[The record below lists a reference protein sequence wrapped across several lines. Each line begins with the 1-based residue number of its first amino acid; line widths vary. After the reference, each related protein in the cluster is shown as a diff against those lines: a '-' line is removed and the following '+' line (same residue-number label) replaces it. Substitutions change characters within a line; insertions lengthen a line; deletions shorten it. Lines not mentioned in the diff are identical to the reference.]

1 MGVFGLD
8 GVGNEPELDTLG
20 VEASGV
26 EALGVE
32 VLGVETLD
40 VKTLGVDTF
49 RLWCLGLSWDSWIGA
64 GLVATVIWVS
74 WFGEWARNAGT
85 GLSGCGVFWATCLGS
100 WHASVNRVV

>member
-8 GVGNEPELDTLG
+8 GVGNEAELDPLG
-20 VEASGV
+20 VGALGV

-49 RLWCLGLSWDSWIGA
+49 GGSWIGA

-85 GLSGCGVFWATCLGS
+85 GLSGSGVFWATCLGS
-100 WHASVNRVV
+100 

>member
-8 GVGNEPELDTLG
+8 GVGNEAELDTL
-20 VEASGV
+20 GV

-49 RLWCLGLSWDSWIGA
+49 GGSWIGA

-74 WFGEWARNAGT
+74 WFEEWARNAGT
-85 GLSGCGVFWATCLGS
+85 GLSGSCVFWATCLGS

>member
-8 GVGNEPELDTLG
+8 GVGNEAELDT
-20 VEASGV
+20 
-26 EALGVE
+26 LGVE

-49 RLWCLGLSWDSWIGA
+49 GLWCLGLSWGSWIGA

-74 WFGEWARNAGT
+74 WFEEWARNAGT
-85 GLSGCGVFWATCLGS
+85 GLSGSGVFWATCLGS

>member
-8 GVGNEPELDTLG
+8 GVGNEAELDPLG
-20 VEASGV
+20 VGALGV

-49 RLWCLGLSWDSWIGA
+49 GLWCLGLSWGSWIGA

-85 GLSGCGVFWATCLGS
+85 GLSGSGVFWATCLGS
-100 WHASVNRVV
+100 

>member
-8 GVGNEPELDTLG
+8 GVGNEAELDTL
-20 VEASGV
+20 GV

-49 RLWCLGLSWDSWIGA
+49 GGSWIGA

-74 WFGEWARNAGT
+74 WFEEWARNAGT
-85 GLSGCGVFWATCLGS
+85 GLSGSGVFWATCLGS

>member
-8 GVGNEPELDTLG
+8 GVGNEAELDTL
-20 VEASGV
+20 GV

-49 RLWCLGLSWDSWIGA
+49 GLWCLGLSWGSWIGA

-74 WFGEWARNAGT
+74 WFEEWARNAGT
-85 GLSGCGVFWATCLGS
+85 GLSGSGVFWATCLGS